1 MKKRQQGNT
10 FLENR
15 GGAMLVGLLLSLLLL
30 AFSLPLQAAVEVS
43 ASINARSFPIDRV
56 ATLTLTASGV
66 RSFTPVLPKVDGLL
80 FHRRGQSTQMSLVN
94 GSYSSSVT
102 SQFLVEA
109 TRTGSFTIPPIVIRN
124 SSGSSKTQAIS
135 FEVTAA
141 QSAVV
146 QTQSQPRNVATTR
159 LRSGEADTVAFLR
172 LTPVKK
178 KSYSGEV
185 VPIQIKVYFRDGIQA
200 NLNTLPQLKGE
211 GFVLEELS
219 RSPEKTRELIH
230 NTPYTV
236 LTWNS
241 SLSGI
246 KEGEHTVSVELEAT
260 LLLRQKRR
268 RAGNSLFNDPFMGG
282 SFFDDFFGGY
292 QEKEVKIAS
301 PAQKLTVLSLPEQG
315 KPQGFSGAIGDFRL
329 KVSASPLELSLGDP
343 VTLNMVVS
351 GVGNF
356 ARVGAPQMQQ
366 KLKGWKSYTPSSEF
380 VEEGSAERGRKVF
393 EQALVLKDTTVTAIP
408 AMKFSYFDP
417 DSNSYKTLRSDP
429 IPIQISGRVQLK
441 PVIAPTKQQPASL
454 RTVTRQE
461 APGAAAVQA
470 PLPALAPL
478 KIENG
483 SQSQELSPLFS
494 RSWFQIVATLFL
506 LIVLGA
512 VLQRMRKARF
522 ARNPLLLRNQEM
534 KSLLKQRL
542 SEMEQARL
550 RSDSRTFLA
559 RCRRAI
565 QEQLGLLWGVEAAA
579 ITRID
584 LEQRLVADSIL
595 ITVFTAAD
603 ESAYGGQNL
612 DSRQMQEFTQ
622 GLKSE
627 LEGLI

>member
-1 MKKRQQGNT
+1 M
-10 FLENR
+10 ENR
-15 GGAMLVGLLLSLLLL
+15 GGAVLLGLLLSLLLL
-30 AFSLPLQAAVEVS
+30 SFSSPLQAAVEVS
-43 ASINARSFPIDRV
+43 ASLNARSFPMDRV
-56 ATLTLTASGV
+56 ATLTLTANGV
-66 RSFTPVLPKVDGLL
+66 RSFTPVLPKVDGLI

-94 GSYSSSVT
+94 GSYSSFVT
-102 SQFLVEA
+102 AQYLVEA
-109 TRTGSFTIPPIVIRN
+109 TRTGSFTIPPIEIRN
-124 SSGSSKTQAIS
+124 SSGSSKTKAIS

-146 QTQSQPRNVATTR
+146 QAQSQPSNTATTTR
-159 LRSGEADTVAFLR
+159 LRSGESDTVAFLR

-200 NLNTLPQLKGE
+200 NLNSLPQLKGE

-219 RSPEKTRELIH
+219 RNPEKTRELIH

-268 RAGNSLFNDPFMGG
+268 RATNSLFNDPFMGG

-292 QEKEVKIAS
+292 QEKDVKIAS
-301 PAQKLTVLSLPEQG
+301 PVQKLTVLSLPEQG

-393 EQALVLKDTTVTAIP
+393 EQALILKDITVAAIP

-429 IPIQISGRVQLK
+429 IPIQISGRVQAG
-441 PVIAPTKQQPASL
+441 PVTTTPTKQQPTSL
-454 RTVTRQE
+454 KTVTRQK
-461 APGAAAVQA
+461 ASGTAVQA
-470 PLPALAPL
+470 PLPDLAPL

-494 RSWFQIVATLFL
+494 RTWFKIVAMLFL
-506 LIVLGA
+506 LVVLAA
-512 VLQRMRKARF
+512 VIQRMRKARF

-550 RSDSRTFLA
+550 RSDSRAFLA

-579 ITRID
+579 ITRVD
-584 LEQRLVADSIL
+584 LEQRLATDSIM
-595 ITVFTAAD
+595 ITVFKAAD

-622 GLKSE
+622 GLKTE